1 MWSFYLSFPSNRNRN
16 IGVPHRP
23 RFFVACYVFNYFKK
37 MECQFPGADVFLSV
51 LLTAKFPGAYLLH
64 EVGAP
69 HVVPEKECVW
79 LLT

>member
-1 MWSFYLSFPSNRNRN
+1 
-16 IGVPHRP
+16 
-23 RFFVACYVFNYFKK
+23 

-64 EVGAP
+64 EGGAP

-79 LLT
+79 LLTKRTSVLIMSQKLLW

>member
-1 MWSFYLSFPSNRNRN
+1 
-16 IGVPHRP
+16 
-23 RFFVACYVFNYFKK
+23 